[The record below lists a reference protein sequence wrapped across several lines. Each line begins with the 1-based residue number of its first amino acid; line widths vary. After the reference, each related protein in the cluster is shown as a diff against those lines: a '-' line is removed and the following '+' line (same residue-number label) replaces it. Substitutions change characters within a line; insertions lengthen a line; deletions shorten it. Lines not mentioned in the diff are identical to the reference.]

1 MFEACLSLP
10 KDPHE
15 AKLIAES
22 LEELSNALRDWSH
35 DAWVQ
40 AGATEKAE
48 KGTRLFD
55 RLVAHTQ
62 PAALDMQQR
71 VKAMESAAEVADV
84 LRVLWPE

>member
-10 KDPHE
+10 KDPKE
-15 AKLIAES
+15 ARLIAES
-22 LEELSNALRDWSH
+22 LEELASALRDWSH
-35 DAWVQ
+35 DAWVE
-40 AGATEKAE
+40 AGTAE

-62 PAALDMQQR
+62 PAALDTRQR
-71 VKAMESAAEVADV
+71 VKAMHSAGEVADV